1 MKTLFEYLLEVKD
14 FRRAQ
19 GKRISLAAFLEM
31 VVLAG
36 MSGHFGIN
44 GISRFFKNNE
54 AYFIDRYN
62 LSHGVPSQG
71 TIFNNLKTISQDG
84 MNTALSKWMKQYV
97 SSKDDLWVAIDGK
110 ALASTVVDQHGSQQ
124 NYKSMVSLFSQKMG
138 VVLGAVSIENKKAH
152 EGQAA
157 RDLINL
163 LELKGLTFTM
173 DALHCKK
180 KQLKPSWSQEMTISS
195 K

>member
-1 MKTLFEYLLEVKD
+1 MKTLFEYFLDVKD
-14 FRRAQ
+14 FRRNQ

-54 AYFIDRYN
+54 AYFIDRYGLN
-62 LSHGVPSQG
+62 HGVPSQG
-71 TIFNNLKTISQDG
+71 TIFNNLRSISRVE
-84 MNTALSKWMKQYV
+84 MNAALRLWMKQYV
-97 SSKDDLWVAIDGK
+97 SSKDNDLWIAIDGK
-110 ALASTVVDQHGSQQ
+110 SIASTVVDQHGSQQ
-124 NYKSMVSLFSQKMG
+124 NYKSMVSLFSHKMG
-138 VVLGAVSIENKKAH
+138 VVLSSASIENKKSH

-157 RDLINL
+157 RDLIKL
-163 LELKGLTFTM
+163 LENKGLTFTM

-180 KQLKPSWSQEMTISS
+180 KPSKPSWSQEMTM
-195 K
+195 